1 MYLSQ
6 TIGTNIIDDLASG
19 AEFIFVDAPTGI
31 GKTQLI
37 LRTVLLYIQKMGG
50 QILYLVSRTILESQL
65 REKILDAALSDYSR
79 SDETLD
85 SITVWTY
92 HRLAKLCVHQLLP
105 HFDVIVCNEAHFFL
119 TDSTYAIDE
128 VALSYDWITQQKCPK
143 ILLSATI
150 DSIFHYMKDHLKL
163 SVDRVIHPNRMQ
175 INISGSKSAIRYH
188 AEPDYSSLCVK
199 YVTKNTEIVTL
210 CEKNKK
216 EKKKKSLIFVSSK
229 ETGEKIL
236 QELQAKKVRAI
247 FLTAD
252 NKELEEQAKTIRTIS
267 EKSRFDSDV
276 LIAPAVLDVGV
287 SIKDPDVNQIFIRS
301 YNSEE
306 FLQMLGRLRVPTDAK
321 YEGITLFIHKIR
333 KQDVDRRLGQ
343 ERTYLQILEKARH
356 SQNLDHD
363 IASNEIMFAD
373 NCNPGIYNAS
383 HLRRMLLRPLA
394 LHRHRELFKRYKGIS
409 NAMSDNPDAF
419 LLLQLRWLGLEE
431 DYDVVNYVA
440 NDVREEIRKEVFL
453 NREISE
459 AKK

>member
-37 LRTVLLYIQKMGG
+37 LRTVLPYIQKMGG

-65 REKILDAALSDYSR
+65 REEILDAALSDYSR

-150 DSIFHYMKDHLKL
+150 DSIFHYMKDHLEL

-199 YVTKNTEIVTL
+199 YVTKNAEIVTL

-216 EKKKKSLIFVSSK
+216 EKKPDFRKFKRNWGKNLTGASSK
-229 ETGEKIL
+229 KGESH
-236 QELQAKKVRAI
+236 
-247 FLTAD
+247 F
-252 NKELEEQAKTIRTIS
+252 
-267 EKSRFDSDV
+267 F
-276 LIAPAVLDVGV
+276 
-287 SIKDPDVNQIFIRS
+287 
-301 YNSEE
+301 
-306 FLQMLGRLRVPTDAK
+306 
-321 YEGITLFIHKIR
+321 
-333 KQDVDRRLGQ
+333 
-343 ERTYLQILEKARH
+343 
-356 SQNLDHD
+356 
-363 IASNEIMFAD
+363 
-373 NCNPGIYNAS
+373 NC
-383 HLRRMLLRPLA
+383 R
-394 LHRHRELFKRYKGIS
+394 
-409 NAMSDNPDAF
+409 
-419 LLLQLRWLGLEE
+419 
-431 DYDVVNYVA
+431 
-440 NDVREEIRKEVFL
+440 
-453 NREISE
+453 
-459 AKK
+459 

>member
-6 TIGTNIIDDLASG
+6 TIGTNIIADLASG

-37 LRTVLLYIQKMGG
+37 LRTVLPYIQKMGG

-65 REKILDAALSDYSR
+65 REEILDAALSDYSH

-105 HFDVIVCNEAHFFL
+105 HFDVVVCDKAHFFL

-199 YVTKNTEIVTL
+199 YVTKNAEIVTL
-210 CEKNKK
+210 CEKNK
-216 EKKKKSLIFVSSK
+216 
-229 ETGEKIL
+229 
-236 QELQAKKVRAI
+236 
-247 FLTAD
+247 
-252 NKELEEQAKTIRTIS
+252 LEEQAKTIRTIS
-267 EKSRFDSDV
+267 EKSCFDSDV
-276 LIAPAVLDVGV
+276 LIATAVLDVGV
-287 SIKDPDVNQIFIRS
+287 SIKDPHVNQIFIRS

-306 FLQMLGRLRVPTDAK
+306 FLQMLGRLRVPTDAR

-373 NCNPGIYNAS
+373 NCNPGIYNSS
-383 HLRRMLLRPLA
+383 HLRRMLLSPLA

-453 NREISE
+453 NREMNE

>member
-37 LRTVLLYIQKMGG
+37 LRTVLPYIQKMGG
-50 QILYLVSRTILESQL
+50 QILYLVSHTILESQL
-65 REKILDAALSDYSR
+65 REEILDAALSDYSR

-150 DSIFHYMKDHLKL
+150 DSIFHYMKDHLEL

-199 YVTKNTEIVTL
+199 YVTKNAEIVTL
-210 CEKNKK
+210 CEKNK
-216 EKKKKSLIFVSSK
+216 
-229 ETGEKIL
+229 
-236 QELQAKKVRAI
+236 
-247 FLTAD
+247 
-252 NKELEEQAKTIRTIS
+252 LEEQAITIRTIS
-267 EKSRFDSDV
+267 EKSCFDSDV
-276 LIAPAVLDVGV
+276 LIATAVLDVGV
-287 SIKDPDVNQIFIRS
+287 SIKDPDVNQGFIRS

-306 FLQMLGRLRVPTDAK
+306 FLQMLGRLRVPTDAR

-373 NCNPGIYNAS
+373 NCNPGIYNSS
-383 HLRRMLLRPLA
+383 HLRRMLLNPLA
-394 LHRHRELFKRYKGIS
+394 LHRHRELSKRYKGIS

-453 NREISE
+453 NREMND

>member
-1 MYLSQ
+1 M
-6 TIGTNIIDDLASG
+6 
-19 AEFIFVDAPTGI
+19 
-31 GKTQLI
+31 
-37 LRTVLLYIQKMGG
+37 
-50 QILYLVSRTILESQL
+50 
-65 REKILDAALSDYSR
+65 
-79 SDETLD
+79 
-85 SITVWTY
+85 
-92 HRLAKLCVHQLLP
+92 
-105 HFDVIVCNEAHFFL
+105 
-119 TDSTYAIDE
+119 
-128 VALSYDWITQQKCPK
+128 
-143 ILLSATI
+143 
-150 DSIFHYMKDHLKL
+150 
-163 SVDRVIHPNRMQ
+163 
-175 INISGSKSAIRYH
+175 
-188 AEPDYSSLCVK
+188 
-199 YVTKNTEIVTL
+199 
-210 CEKNKK
+210 
-216 EKKKKSLIFVSSK
+216 
-229 ETGEKIL
+229 
-236 QELQAKKVRAI
+236 KKVRAI

-276 LIAPAVLDVGV
+276 LIATAVLDVGV

-306 FLQMLGRLRVPTDAK
+306 FLQMLGRLRVPTDAR

-373 NCNPGIYNAS
+373 NCNPGIYNSS
-383 HLRRMLLRPLA
+383 HLRRMLLSPLA

-453 NREISE
+453 NREMNE

>member
-37 LRTVLLYIQKMGG
+37 LRTVLPYIQKMGG
-50 QILYLVSRTILESQL
+50 QILYLVSHTILESQL
-65 REKILDAALSDYSR
+65 REEILDAALSDYSR

-150 DSIFHYMKDHLKL
+150 DSIFHYMKDHLEL

-199 YVTKNTEIVTL
+199 YVTKNAEIVTL
-210 CEKNKK
+210 CEKNK
-216 EKKKKSLIFVSSK
+216 
-229 ETGEKIL
+229 
-236 QELQAKKVRAI
+236 
-247 FLTAD
+247 
-252 NKELEEQAKTIRTIS
+252 LEEQAITIRTIS
-267 EKSRFDSDV
+267 EKSCFDSDV
-276 LIAPAVLDVGV
+276 LIATAVLDVGV
-287 SIKDPDVNQIFIRS
+287 SIKDPDVNQGFIRS

-306 FLQMLGRLRVPTDAK
+306 FLQMLGRLRVPTDAR

-373 NCNPGIYNAS
+373 NCNPGIYNSS
-383 HLRRMLLRPLA
+383 HLRRMLLNPLA

-453 NREISE
+453 NREMNE

>member
-1 MYLSQ
+1 MR
-6 TIGTNIIDDLASG
+6 
-19 AEFIFVDAPTGI
+19 
-31 GKTQLI
+31 KT
-37 LRTVLLYIQKMGG
+37 RRK
-50 QILYLVSRTILESQL
+50 
-65 REKILDAALSDYSR
+65 
-79 SDETLD
+79 
-85 SITVWTY
+85 
-92 HRLAKLCVHQLLP
+92 
-105 HFDVIVCNEAHFFL
+105 
-119 TDSTYAIDE
+119 
-128 VALSYDWITQQKCPK
+128 
-143 ILLSATI
+143 
-150 DSIFHYMKDHLKL
+150 
-163 SVDRVIHPNRMQ
+163 
-175 INISGSKSAIRYH
+175 
-188 AEPDYSSLCVK
+188 
-199 YVTKNTEIVTL
+199 KN
-210 CEKNKK
+210 
-216 EKKKKSLIFVSSK
+216 LIFVSSK

-236 QELQAKKVRAI
+236 QELQVKKVRAI

-267 EKSRFDSDV
+267 EKKRFDSDV
-276 LIAPAVLDVGV
+276 LIATAVLDVGV

-383 HLRRMLLRPLA
+383 HLRRMLLSPLA

-453 NREISE
+453 NREMSE

>member
-37 LRTVLLYIQKMGG
+37 LRTVLPYIQKMGG
-50 QILYLVSRTILESQL
+50 QILYLVSHTILESQL
-65 REKILDAALSDYSR
+65 REEILDAALSDYSR

-150 DSIFHYMKDHLKL
+150 DSIFHYMKDHLEL

-199 YVTKNTEIVTL
+199 YVTKNAEIVTL
-210 CEKNKK
+210 CEKNK
-216 EKKKKSLIFVSSK
+216 
-229 ETGEKIL
+229 
-236 QELQAKKVRAI
+236 
-247 FLTAD
+247 
-252 NKELEEQAKTIRTIS
+252 LEEQAITIRTIS
-267 EKSRFDSDV
+267 EKSCFDSDV
-276 LIAPAVLDVGV
+276 LIATAVLDVGV
-287 SIKDPDVNQIFIRS
+287 SIKDPDVNQGFIRS

-306 FLQMLGRLRVPTDAK
+306 FLQMLGRLRVPTDAR

-373 NCNPGIYNAS
+373 NCNPGIYNSS
-383 HLRRMLLRPLA
+383 HLRRMLLNPLA
-394 LHRHRELFKRYKGIS
+394 LHRHRELSKRYKGIS

-453 NREISE
+453 NREMNE